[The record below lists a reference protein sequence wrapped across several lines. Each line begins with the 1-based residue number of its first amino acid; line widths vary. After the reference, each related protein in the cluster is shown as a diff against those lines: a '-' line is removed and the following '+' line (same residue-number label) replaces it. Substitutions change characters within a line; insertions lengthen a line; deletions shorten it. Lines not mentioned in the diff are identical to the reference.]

1 VVLCTASFS
10 LISSEINRKMDQS
23 TPEHLNNL
31 FTVVHFPLDNS
42 VEAVPS
48 KWISEDLKVCPWP
61 KRKSASFDK
70 VIRDPISTP
79 GTDWE
84 LYEIR
89 IIKRYGKF
97 DFIISIHPHSIKRAN
112 DSSELKLAVYV
123 FYIRFVPKSPQE
135 G

>member
-1 VVLCTASFS
+1 VCTVSFS
-10 LISSEINRKMDQS
+10 FISSEINQKTDQS
-23 TPEHLNNL
+23 TPEHLNGL

-70 VIRDPISTP
+70 VIRDPTSTP
-79 GTDWE
+79 GPDWE

-89 IIKRYGKF
+89 IIKRYGRFNFK
-97 DFIISIHPHSIKRAN
+97 ISIHHHSIKSAN
-112 DSSELKLAVYV
+112 DSSELTFVVYV
-123 FYIRFVPKSPQE
+123 FYFRFVPKSPQE